1 MIILF
6 KYFLVKKWR
15 IPCVFVCLSFSSA
28 SSDVDV
34 EEMGILLL
42 SLTCILS
49 PPLPLFISKP
59 AFLLLLL
66 KGSLSWMEAFFVACL
81 FFWGGGK

>member
-1 MIILF
+1 M
-6 KYFLVKKWR
+6 
-15 IPCVFVCLSFSSA
+15 FVCLSFSSA

-49 PPLPLFISKP
+49 PPLPLYIQTCLLPPPPQRFIELDGGLFRGLP
-59 AFLLLLL
+59 
-66 KGSLSWMEAFFVACL
+66 L
-81 FFWGGGK
+81 FFLGENNVSERENLDRCICFA